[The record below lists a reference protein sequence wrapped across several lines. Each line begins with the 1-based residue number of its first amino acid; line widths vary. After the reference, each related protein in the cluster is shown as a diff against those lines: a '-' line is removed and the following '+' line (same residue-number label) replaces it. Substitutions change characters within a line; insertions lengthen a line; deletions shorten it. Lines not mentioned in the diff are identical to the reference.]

1 MDLIAID
8 IGNSSI
14 SMGIFTNGDLA
25 ETAQISFENIQEF
38 PKTLVSFRNM
48 CGAQEHGART
58 VPVVVSSV
66 NDPVF
71 KAVEQGVLETIDQT
85 ALLVGREIP
94 LNYKMAIENPETI
107 GTDRVVNAV
116 AAFEVVT
123 RGVCVADFGTATTI
137 DLVND
142 LGIFLGGVILP
153 GIGISADLLH
163 QNTSQLEKTDIIDP
177 VGSYGTNTAQAIN
190 NGIVYGAVGALR
202 EMTEQYASKLG
213 YWPQVVVTGGYAK
226 LIAQHCDFVDSVV
239 PHLCLNG
246 LYIIYDKYKE
256 QITNTFNDNELTSE
270 DLLGDND
277 EA

>member
-14 SMGIFTNGDLA
+14 AMGFFTNGDLV
-25 ETAQISFENIQEF
+25 ETAYISFENIEEF
-38 PKTLVSFRNM
+38 PKHLVSFRNK
-48 CGAQEHGART
+48 CGTQAFGART

-66 NDPVF
+66 NEPVF
-71 KAVEQGVLETIDQT
+71 KAVEQGILETIDQS
-85 ALLVGREIP
+85 ALLIGREIP

-116 AAFEVVT
+116 AAFEVVG

-153 GIGISADLLH
+153 GLGISADLLH
-163 QNTSQLEKTDIIDP
+163 QNTSQLDKINIIEP
-177 VGSYGTNTAQAIN
+177 EGSYGTNTTQAIN

-226 LIAQHCDFVDSVV
+226 LVAQHCDFVDSVV
-239 PHLCLNG
+239 PDLCLNG
-246 LYIIYDKYKE
+246 LYLVYKNYKT
-256 QITNTFNDNELTSE
+256 QITNTFEDDELTPE

-277 EA
+277 DA